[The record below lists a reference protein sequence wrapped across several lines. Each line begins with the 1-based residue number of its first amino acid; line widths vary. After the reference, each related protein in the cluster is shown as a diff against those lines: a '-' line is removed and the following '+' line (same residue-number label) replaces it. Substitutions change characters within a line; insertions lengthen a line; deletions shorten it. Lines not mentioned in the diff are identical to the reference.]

1 MASVPCATRSQN
13 GFPGGDQTL
22 APVVEFHLRARKIRI
37 AVPALTRQLDDN
49 SGTSRTALPLDLA
62 FGLTVHRA
70 AGLTVDAIILHGDS
84 LWPMGGLCYTALS
97 RVRSI
102 EHVQILGSIQD
113 AHIFSRQDCVTFMQ
127 EELARSREADNA
139 APKRQAE
146 GSISP
151 PSKKPNAAP
160 QPQPATAMPAP
171 QPQPSPAAA
180 PVPSRV
186 PPVPAPSPSKKR
198 KAVPPPSKQH
208 QKPTASPAAA
218 RRHAVEENIEESR
231 SATGKAPDS
240 NFSGPPSKKATP
252 SKKAVPPVAPP
263 AVPPRRK
270 RALQQGQA
278 SPVSCSESPP
288 SGVHPKRA
296 GNLPSGRGAARS
308 LSGVRSP
315 PSGVRSRRGGLG
327 RGLTLSAPCVP

>member
-102 EHVQILGSIQD
+102 EHVQILGSIPD

-160 QPQPATAMPAP
+160 QPQCRLFSA
-171 QPQPSPAAA
+171 SE
-180 PVPSRV
+180 
-186 PPVPAPSPSKKR
+186 KK
-198 KAVPPPSKQH
+198 K
-208 QKPTASPAAA
+208 
-218 RRHAVEENIEESR
+218 
-231 SATGKAPDS
+231 
-240 NFSGPPSKKATP
+240 
-252 SKKAVPPVAPP
+252 
-263 AVPPRRK
+263 
-270 RALQQGQA
+270 
-278 SPVSCSESPP
+278 
-288 SGVHPKRA
+288 
-296 GNLPSGRGAARS
+296 
-308 LSGVRSP
+308 
-315 PSGVRSRRGGLG
+315 
-327 RGLTLSAPCVP
+327 

>member
-1 MASVPCATRSQN
+1 M
-13 GFPGGDQTL
+13 
-22 APVVEFHLRARKIRI
+22 
-37 AVPALTRQLDDN
+37 PALTRQLDDN

-102 EHVQILGSIQD
+102 EHVQILGSIPD

-127 EELARSREADNA
+127 EEFARSREADNA

-180 PVPSRV
+180 PAPSRV

-263 AVPPRRK
+263 AVQPKRKGPRS
-270 RALQQGQA
+270 RARRVQSAAA
-278 SPVSCSESPP
+278 SPPPAACTPSERVIS
-288 SGVHPKRA
+288 RA
-296 GNLPSGRGAARS
+296 D
-308 LSGVRSP
+308 VE
-315 PSGVRSRRGGLG
+315 RR
-327 RGLTLSAPCVP
+327 VP

>member
-102 EHVQILGSIQD
+102 EHVQILGSIPD
-113 AHIFSRQDCVTFMQ
+113 AHIFSRQDCVTFMK
-127 EELARSREADNA
+127 EEYARSCEADNA

-146 GSISP
+146 GPISP

-186 PPVPAPSPSKKR
+186 PPVPAPSPKKR
-198 KAVPPPSKQH
+198 KAEPPPSQQH

-263 AVPPRRK
+263 AVQPKRK
-270 RALQQGQA
+270 RAPQQGQA

-308 LSGVRSP
+308 LSGVLCP
-315 PSGVRSRRGGLG
+315 P
-327 RGLTLSAPCVP
+327 AACVPGEVAWGED

>member
-113 AHIFSRQDCVTFMQ
+113 AHIFSRQDCVTFMK
-127 EELARSREADNA
+127 EEYARSCEADNA

-146 GSISP
+146 GPISP

-180 PVPSRV
+180 PAPSRV

-198 KAVPPPSKQH
+198 KAEPPPSQQH

-240 NFSGPPSKKATP
+240 N
-252 SKKAVPPVAPP
+252 
-263 AVPPRRK
+263 
-270 RALQQGQA
+270 
-278 SPVSCSESPP
+278 
-288 SGVHPKRA
+288 
-296 GNLPSGRGAARS
+296 
-308 LSGVRSP
+308 LSGVRSMSAVNCELRCSLTGASLEARPLRCARMHAQAAYKEHPSDKTARPRARKRKAAAP
-315 PSGVRSRRGGLG
+315 PAQQNLVTIQMVDAVRSTVPHPLARWCA
-327 RGLTLSAPCVP
+327 LS